1 MYFVG
6 VQFFSDKMALSKH
19 IGEIVLNL
27 HKSTACL
34 HDKLPCQE
42 VPYHPKPALPPDF
55 KVVEETEHSINVDCK
70 SAMRVADTREFLIS
84 FIRCGLPHAGDAHST
99 LSTWGGSHALL
110 SNAVV
115 PMMHVGF

>member
-6 VQFFSDKMALSKH
+6 KH

-27 HKSTACL
+27 QKSTACL
-34 HDKLPCQE
+34 HDKLPYHE
-42 VPYHPKPALPPDF
+42 VPYHPKPVVKPALPPDF

-84 FIRCGLPHAGDAHST
+84 FIRCGLPHADGAHST
-99 LSTWGGSHALL
+99 LPTWGGSHALL

-115 PMMHVGF
+115 PMMPVGF